1 MKGKYVND
9 ERFSALPPPTRTAS
23 SGDLGARGEVT
34 VVGIKLEHA
43 TTCARGILTWVGK
56 KLVKIEI
63 KQEEYKKN
71 VCSNL
76 LHGGSSR

>member
-9 ERFSALPPPTRTAS
+9 ERFSALPPPPPTAS
-23 SGDLGARGEVT
+23 SGGGGASGEVM
-34 VVGIKLEHA
+34 VVGIKLERA
-43 TTCARGILTWVGK
+43 TTCAQRILTWAGK
-56 KLVKIEI
+56 ELVKIEI

-71 VCSNL
+71 VCSNP